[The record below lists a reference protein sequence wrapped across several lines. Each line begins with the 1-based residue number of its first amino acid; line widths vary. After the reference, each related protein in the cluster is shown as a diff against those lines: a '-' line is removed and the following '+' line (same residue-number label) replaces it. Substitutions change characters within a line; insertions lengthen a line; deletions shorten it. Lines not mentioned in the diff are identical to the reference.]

1 MSELIAKIGLFHAL
15 KLKPSCEIECQI
27 WENEI
32 NKNLIN
38 VYAIRECFVLL
49 NQINVKTN
57 IKTNKQTNL
66 KSKCVVRRRRKKR
79 HRFNKIKSN

>member
-15 KLKPSCEIECQI
+15 KLQPSCENECRI

-38 VYAIRECFVLL
+38 VNAIRDCFVLL

-66 KSKCVVRRRRKKR
+66 KSKIESDRVLRLRRKK
-79 HRFNKIKSN
+79 KSKSN